1 MQTCLQSCAYPIV
14 WSSTPTF
21 RLSSIHF
28 PLGFHTHLGL
38 PHPIVAHF
46 HTIIVDI
53 SLMIWVSTCF
63 GAHVGMNT
71 TTHDFFEILSQLLFW
86 KMDYMYR
93 KRFLAFFPTMFSSES
108 IFSHSNN
115 YFLWLFII
123 QTCATLESH
132 SH

>member
-1 MQTCLQSCAYPIV
+1 MQTFFQSCAYPIV

-46 HTIIVDI
+46 SHYYCGHIIDDLGI
-53 SLMIWVSTCF
+53 
-63 GAHVGMNT
+63 HVFWCSCRNEHT
-71 TTHDFFEILSQLLFW
+71 TTHDFFEISSQLLFW

-93 KRFLAFFPTMFSSES
+93 KMFLAFFPTMFSSES
-108 IFSHSNN
+108 IFLSLKIVFKLNEYCHS
-115 YFLWLFII
+115 
-123 QTCATLESH
+123 
-132 SH
+132 